1 MRTYPEQQYSLEL
14 QKETESN
21 ISNRAEEDSAME
33 EIEVLL
39 SDPKLVT
46 EKDSSLADKSVE
58 STGGGDRLSYIGSS
72 YDSVRQQC
80 CQVMK

>member
-1 MRTYPEQQYSLEL
+1 MRPHPEQQYSLEL

-46 EKDSSLADKSVE
+46 EKDSSLANKSVE
-58 STGGGDRLSYIGSS
+58 STGGGDRLGYIGSS